1 MVAAIIVAAGRG
13 RRLGGIKK
21 QFLHLKGK
29 TVLQRSIEA
38 FSPVD
43 DVTEIVVVV
52 PPEDIEWV
60 KEQSYP
66 KITEVVA
73 GGNTREESVQLGMKA
88 VSDKAKYIAVHDAAR
103 PLISPEDINRVIMD
117 AKRCGAALL
126 GLPLKDT
133 VKKVENGYV
142 LSTLPRETLFTV
154 QTPQVFSRELFEKA
168 INQKIEN
175 QTDDSQWIEALGE
188 RVYIT
193 LGSERNIK
201 ITTEQDLQLAEF
213 LLSNERETK

>member
-21 QFLHLKGK
+21 QFLRLKGK

-38 FSPVD
+38 FYPVD
-43 DVTEIVVVV
+43 DVAEIVVVV
-52 PPEDIEWV
+52 PPEDIDWV
-60 KEQSYP
+60 KNQAYP
-66 KITEVVA
+66 KVTEVVA
-73 GGNTREESVQLGMKA
+73 GGSTREESVQLGVKA
-88 VSDKAKYIAVHDAAR
+88 VSDKAKYIAIHDAAR
-103 PLISPEDINRVIMD
+103 PLISPEDINRVIVD
-117 AKRCGAALL
+117 SKRCGAAVL

-133 VKKVENGYV
+133 VKNVENGYV
-142 LSTLPRETLFTV
+142 ISTLTRENLLAV
-154 QTPQVFSRELFEKA
+154 QTPQVFRYDLFKRA

-188 RVYIT
+188 RVYVT
-193 LGSERNIK
+193 LGNERNIK

-213 LLSNERETK
+213 LLSSEGETK

>member
-60 KEQSYP
+60 KNQSYP
-66 KITEVVA
+66 KVTEVVA
-73 GGNTREESVQLGMKA
+73 GGNTREESVQFGMKA
-88 VSDKAKYIAVHDAAR
+88 VSDKAKYIAIHDAAR
-103 PLISPEDINRVIMD
+103 PLISPEDISMVIMD
-117 AKRCGAALL
+117 AKRCGASLL

-154 QTPQVFSRELFEKA
+154 QTPQVFSRELFKKA

-213 LLSNERETK
+213 LLSSEGETK